1 MTSLI
6 SDIRTIKTTTE
17 VILQKNKIK
26 LDVVKPL
33 NVVTNLQKSQGMGER
48 VQ

>member
-17 VILQKNKIK
+17 VILQKNKIN

-33 NVVTNLQKSQGMGER
+33 NVFTNLKKIQGMGER